1 MDDDEDDSELRV
13 KANVSKV
20 IPGVRVV
27 EAVTKK
33 HGVYKL
39 SINDIVGAS
48 KYKPDELKG
57 AEIVIVLGPLKKN
70 QRRRDFL
77 WAELSENWKGPSA
90 EIKGSDDEDEV
101 EDEDPVLVKEE
112 ALENAMVNLKRFYKW
127 SIKNQHEAERQIRA
141 LQEEVANAPD
151 VQAKVL

>member
-1 MDDDEDDSELRV
+1 MMKSFSRLKLKKKKSFFAYFELFLFQHQHHSMDDDEDDSELRV

-57 AEIVIVLGPLKKN
+57 AEIGKK
-70 QRRRDFL
+70 
-77 WAELSENWKGPSA
+77 P
-90 EIKGSDDEDEV
+90 
-101 EDEDPVLVKEE
+101 
-112 ALENAMVNLKRFYKW
+112 AL
-127 SIKNQHEAERQIRA
+127 
-141 LQEEVANAPD
+141 
-151 VQAKVL
+151 

>member
-57 AEIVIVLGPLKKN
+57 AEIGNKH
-70 QRRRDFL
+70 
-77 WAELSENWKGPSA
+77 
-90 EIKGSDDEDEV
+90 
-101 EDEDPVLVKEE
+101 
-112 ALENAMVNLKRFYKW
+112 ALEKYDRFVFFRGLKSLDRCGGFFTNTNLRENVLN
-127 SIKNQHEAERQIRA
+127 SS
-141 LQEEVANAPD
+141 
-151 VQAKVL
+151 KV

>member
-13 KANVSKV
+13 KAHVSKV
-20 IPGVRVV
+20 VTAVRVV

-57 AEIVIVLGPLKKN
+57 AEIVIVLGPIKKN

-77 WAELSENWKGPSA
+77 WAELSENWKGP
-90 EIKGSDDEDEV
+90 ELKESD
-101 EDEDPVLVKEE
+101 EE
-112 ALENAMVNLKRFYKW
+112 EENVSNL
-127 SIKNQHEAERQIRA
+127 
-141 LQEEVANAPD
+141 
-151 VQAKVL
+151 